1 MPNLAHPLFSATA
14 EAIDA
19 DMVRG
24 FLSLELQES
33 FTIDYKRNIEAAT
46 DTVAAMANTH
56 GGVVLIG
63 VDAHIKDKNL
73 PGDLVGVKPIDKDR
87 LVSKMATT
95 LDPPWW
101 TPDVIPVTVDGKLL
115 LVVRVDPDGA
125 PRPLL
130 HQGAVRVRLDGR
142 NEIADRRLVQ
152 VLFQQAAEAPV
163 LNYASDPR
171 FAPDNGGIEHR
182 DAYRGA
188 PPDLVIRAAASRPLR
203 PNAVR
208 PRLHGTTVAALI
220 KALGG
225 SNTHG
230 WQGVSQRM
238 AALAQQVDPQ
248 EVPVGWAIDPERGH
262 SGFVRLEAGHTLRH
276 DLHFRDPALRM
287 ECTASIAGAG
297 NSLEVFFDLLF
308 WSKGQLVAGDLWV
321 QACYE
326 AVHSLVHYAL
336 PTLAEG
342 LLGTAALPPPP
353 IELHV
358 APGKQHAPLHVL
370 NLDSLGQRTGGGDVR
385 RGSDFLREDLVAIGD
400 LPGAVTEA
408 LRNIALDWRYLHP
421 TLPPLANAVPEP
433 F

>member
-1 MPNLAHPLFSATA
+1 MRNLAHPLFSAPA

-24 FLSLELQES
+24 FLSLALEES
-33 FTIDYKRNIEAAT
+33 FTIDYKRNIEAAA

-63 VDAHIKDKNL
+63 VDAHPKDKNL
-73 PGDLVGVKPIDKDR
+73 PGDLVGVKPMDKDR

-101 TPDVIPVTVDGKLL
+101 TPDVIPVTVDSKLL

-152 VLFQQAAEAPV
+152 MLFQQAAEAPV

-171 FAPDNGGIEHR
+171 FAPDNGGIENRH
-182 DAYRGA
+182 AYRDA
-188 PPDLVIRAAASRPLR
+188 PPDLIIRAAASRPLR
-203 PNAVR
+203 PGAIR

-220 KALGG
+220 AAL
-225 SNTHG
+225 SRSTIHG
-230 WQGVSQRM
+230 RQEISQRM
-238 AALAQQVDPQ
+238 ASLAQGVDPH

-262 SGFVRLEAGHTLRH
+262 AGFVRLEAGHQLRR
-276 DLHFRDPALRM
+276 DLRFKDPALRM

-297 NSLEVFFDLLF
+297 NSLDVFFDLLF
-308 WSKGQLVAGDLWV
+308 WSKAQLVAGELWI

-326 AVHSLVHYAL
+326 AVHSLVHDAL
-336 PTLAEG
+336 PALTEG
-342 LLGTAALPPPP
+342 LLGTAALPSPP
-353 IELHV
+353 IELHI
-358 APGKQHAPLHVL
+358 APGRQHAPLNAL
-370 NLDSLGQRTGGGDVR
+370 NLDSLGQRTGNGDVR
-385 RGSDFLREDLVAIGD
+385 RGSDFLREDLIAAGD
-400 LPGAVTEA
+400 LKGAVTEA

-421 TLPPLANAVPEP
+421 TLPTLANTVPD
-433 F
+433 